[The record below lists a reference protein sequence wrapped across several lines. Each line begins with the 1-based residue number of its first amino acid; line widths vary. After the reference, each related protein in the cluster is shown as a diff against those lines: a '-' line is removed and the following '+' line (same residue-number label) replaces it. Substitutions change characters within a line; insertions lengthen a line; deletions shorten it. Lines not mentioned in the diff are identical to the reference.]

1 MVDHYAVL
9 GLQRNAT
16 AEDIKKAY
24 RKEALRWHPDKNAD
38 KKDLAERKF
47 KDISAAFKVL
57 SDPDERAHYDLRAA
71 AGAPLPGSGLRPRGR
86 GSPAAARR
94 TEPSRC
100 QRCIIFSSG

>member
-1 MVDHYAVL
+1 MPDHYVVL

-47 KDISAAFKVL
+47 KDISAAF
-57 SDPDERAHYDLRAA
+57 
-71 AGAPLPGSGLRPRGR
+71 
-86 GSPAAARR
+86 
-94 TEPSRC
+94 
-100 QRCIIFSSG
+100 